1 LCSWLWVGD
10 KAAYMVNTGLFL
22 LCQNV
27 RTLQYTHG
35 WEVMQMEQPHTMSG
49 CAVHLAWCAR
59 TQRQLACHLKLQ
71 QHSCSTVGRQSPAP
85 LEQEALSHLLRPGL
99 LLWRARAIGNM
110 TCVFFR
116 GSWLEALLP
125 RTWDWLWLSEAHRQ
139 LKRND
144 SSIHYISKKS
154 RHYRQYSYSWTD
166 NRIKYSSNW
175 LNRPPAHNAQ

>member
-1 LCSWLWVGD
+1 MALSWRQSCLHGKYRAFFTLPKCTYSTVYSRLRSDANGTTSYHERLCS
-10 KAAYMVNTGLFL
+10 ASGLM
-22 LCQNV
+22 
-27 RTLQYTHG
+27 RTHPA
-35 WEVMQMEQPHTMSG
+35 E
-49 CAVHLAWCAR
+49 
-59 TQRQLACHLKLQ
+59 RQLACHLKLQ

-144 SSIHYISKKS
+144 SSIHYTSKKS